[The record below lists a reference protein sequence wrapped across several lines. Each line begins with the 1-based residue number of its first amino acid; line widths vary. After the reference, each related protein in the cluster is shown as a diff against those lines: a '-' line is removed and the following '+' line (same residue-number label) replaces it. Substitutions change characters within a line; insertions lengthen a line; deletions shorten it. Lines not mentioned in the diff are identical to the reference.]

1 MQGSIISTTKAILIK
16 DFNFDFGYIL
26 TQLSLGSTKSTQLL
40 TALTPYLDG
49 NWT

>member
-26 TQLSLGSTKSTQLL
+26 TQLILIIDQNNSCCVKF
-40 TALTPYLDG
+40 DVC
-49 NWT
+49 